1 MGLGLGF
8 AAPASAQ
15 APVPPKGAD
24 LKPISSGPGI
34 QICEPVAAG
43 KDGALADFGSGC
55 GRWMQWAVGFHPELG
70 QTPRWELA
78 AQAAR
83 ELHVPNLRL
92 SLTQGARLVGMLGA
106 THVAVGQINGTKAQ
120 CSLTYQIYAI
130 PSQKAVGKP
139 IKLSGSE
146 LQVIAGLPGAARTLV
161 TLLGVHTPRVPVRVG
176 ATPEDLIEI
185 GRYDVYEQHPVDARQ
200 KVDVLAQKLPIATL
214 LSFINHNIDT
224 LQSSGIKNNAGS
236 RSSREAGALRL
247 VGQASGNF
255 LMLGAVATLFPT
267 PSEALKRSIDSKVAA
282 MAAPHNAV
290 LAFWGIAR
298 AHTPPE
304 AVKAA
309 QRLVLMAP
317 QSASAWKMLATK
329 HLEYMHAVRE
339 GRAFSHLSAEDQVKL
354 NEIYNNG
361 LQAASQAAQL
371 DPDDPEAWI
380 RVTVAAKFAS
390 ESERSYEAFWKAHD
404 LNPNDPRIYQE
415 GIDLYMPKW
424 QGDREMLLKVVH
436 LAMTANYPS
445 NFYAYAL
452 GLSLQDAGFTAE
464 AKTMFDRAFVQ
475 AQEMVRKDPNY
486 AAGHGRLGTSLLD
499 RQRYPEADAELNIAI
514 QLDPELQGVHQQLAK
529 LCKSQ
534 KRYPEEIAQLRE
546 VVRIASTLETKIS
559 LAEAIITDLPINQWE
574 EAEKILRGVLK
585 TEPDNVDANGD
596 LGWVMINR
604 KDYPA
609 AIAFY
614 RVAAKMQPGNGEPHQ
629 VMGKLYRLQSK
640 FDDAIREGEMA
651 VALSPDSYQATAEL
665 VETYTAIGDND
676 AAVKTYQRLIAIF
689 PTAART
695 HFDLGTF
702 YGKIGK
708 RAEARAELQRALTL
722 SVTPEGKKM
731 IQEALDKTQ

>member
-1 MGLGLGF
+1 M
-8 AAPASAQ
+8 S
-15 APVPPKGAD
+15 AD
-24 LKPISSGPGI
+24 LKPISNGPGI

-43 KDGALADFGSGC
+43 KDAALADFGSGC
-55 GRWMQWAVGFHPELG
+55 GRWMQWSMGFHPELG

-78 AQAAR
+78 AQASR

-106 THVAVGQINGTKAQ
+106 THVAVGQITGTRAQ
-120 CSLTYQIYAI
+120 CSLTYQLYAI

-176 ATPEDLIEI
+176 ATPADLIEI
-185 GRYDVYEQHPVDARQ
+185 GRYDVYEQHPVDAKQ
-200 KVDVLAQKLPIATL
+200 KIDTLAPNLPLATL
-214 LSFINHNIDT
+214 LSFINHNIDSI
-224 LQSSGIKNNAGS
+224 QNSGTKNNVGS

-255 LMLGAVATLFPT
+255 LMLGVTTLFPT
-267 PSEALKRSIDSKVAA
+267 PSEALVRSINSKVAA

-290 LAFWGIAR
+290 LAYCGVAR

-317 QSASAWKMLATK
+317 QSAAAWKMLATK
-329 HLEYMHAVRE
+329 YLEYMQSVRD
-339 GRAFSHLSAEDQVKL
+339 GRVYADLAAQDQLSL
-354 NEIYNNG
+354 NEIYNND

-371 DPDDPEAWI
+371 DPDDPDAWI
-380 RVTVAAKFAS
+380 KVTVAAKFAS
-390 ESERSYEAFWKAHD
+390 ESERSYEAFWKAHA

-424 QGDREMLLKVVH
+424 QGDRTMLLKVVH
-436 LAMTANYPS
+436 LAMAADYPP

-452 GLSLQDAGFTAE
+452 GLSLQQAGFEAE

-486 AAGHGRLGTSLLD
+486 AAGHGRLGNALLD
-499 RQRYPEADAELNIAI
+499 QQRYPEAEAELKMARR
-514 QLDPELQGVHQQLAK
+514 LDPDIQGVHQLLAK

-534 KRYPEEIAQLRE
+534 KRYPEEIAHLRE
-546 VVRIASTLETKIS
+546 VVRIANTLETKIS
-559 LAEAIITDLPINQWE
+559 LAEAIITDLPIDQWG
-574 EAEKILRGVLK
+574 EAEKILHAVLK
-585 TEPDNVDANGD
+585 TEPDNYDANGD
-596 LGWVMINR
+596 LGWIMVRR
-604 KDYPA
+604 KDYAA

-614 RVAAKMQPGNGEPHQ
+614 GVAAKRSPGSPDPHQ
-629 VMGKLYRLQSK
+629 EMAKIYRLQSK

-651 VALSPDSYQATAEL
+651 VALAPRNYQATTAL
-665 VETYTAIGDND
+665 VETYVAQGDND
-676 AAVKTYQRLIAIF
+676 AAVKTYRRAIAIF
-689 PTAART
+689 PTSARV
-695 HFDLGTF
+695 HFDLGMF
-702 YGKIGK
+702 YAKIGK
-708 RAEARAELQRALTL
+708 RDEARAEFQRALTL
-722 SVTPEGKKM
+722 SETPEGKKT
-731 IQEALDKTQ
+731 IQEALDKIL